1 MDTRQLQDREKGQ
14 HRSLGLRDNLPKV
27 SQMLSLTCDNASRNN
42 KMVEELAMRVTE
54 FPGQANHTCCFAHII
69 NLVAK
74 SLLKQFDLP
83 ENKAES
89 AVSSTQEELQEF
101 MEELEMDSA
110 GSTAGTE
117 GPALEDA
124 DDLDGFIDE
133 REGMLEGELEELENS
148 VQPVKLVLMNVCS
161 HIVT

>member
-1 MDTRQLQDREKGQ
+1 
-14 HRSLGLRDNLPKV
+14 
-27 SQMLSLTCDNASRNN
+27 MLSLTCDNASCNN
-42 KMVEELAMRVTE
+42 KMVKELATYVME

-83 ENKAES
+83 ENKAGS
-89 AVSSTQEELQEF
+89 ATQEELQEF
-101 MEELEMDSA
+101 EEEVEMDGA

-124 DDLDGFIDE
+124 DNLDGFVDE
-133 REGMLEGELEELENS
+133 REGMSEGELEESANS
-148 VQPVKLVLMNVCS
+148 VWLV
-161 HIVT
+161 